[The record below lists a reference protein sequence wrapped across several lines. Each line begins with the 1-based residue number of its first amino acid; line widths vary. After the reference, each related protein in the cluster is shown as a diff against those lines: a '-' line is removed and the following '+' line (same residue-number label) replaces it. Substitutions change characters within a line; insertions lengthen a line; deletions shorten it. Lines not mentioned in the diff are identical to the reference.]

1 MRFWTDRTYGSR
13 RSLGREDSHH
23 RYFSNASLL
32 GHPHALQ
39 VDQVLLKRRIPRVR
53 PKNGTVE
60 GVEPKDSS
68 LRRRRNDDFAQAEG
82 VSVKVAVV
90 RGGRSNDGRGR
101 GEELRGEAENVVGD
115 VLLWRTR
122 LAHCQDV
129 FFSGASRKRDVP

>member
-1 MRFWTDRTYGSR
+1 MRFWTERAYASR

-23 RYFSNASLL
+23 RKFSNASLL

-60 GVEPKDSS
+60 RVEPKDGS
-68 LRRRRNDDFAQAEG
+68 LGSRRNDNFAQTEG

-90 RGGRSNDGRGR
+90 SGWRSDDSRGR
-101 GEELRGEAENVVGD
+101 GKGLRGEAEDVVGD
-115 VLLWRTR
+115 VL
-122 LAHCQDV
+122 
-129 FFSGASRKRDVP
+129 